1 MNNAL
6 KPHGFDFANAKS
18 GEKIYHKE
26 ESGKILKACFEV
38 HNELGNGFLESVYQE
53 ALELEF
59 KSQKIPYEREKLLP
73 IMYKGHVLNKEYY
86 ADFVC
91 YDSIIVELKSV
102 KEVLPEHR
110 AQVMNYL
117 KATGFK
123 LGLIFNFKEKSIK
136 PHRVPFID

>member
-1 MNNAL
+1 MEL
-6 KPHGFDFANAKS
+6 IYKQECFDITGAVMD
-18 GEKIYHKE
+18 
-26 ESGKILKACFEV
+26 V
-38 HNELGNGFLESVYQE
+38 HSNLGTGFLEEVYQE
-53 ALELEF
+53 ALEIEF
-59 KSQKIPYEREKLLP
+59 KKRNIPYEREKTLN
-73 IMYKGHVLNKEYY
+73 IFYKDVQLKKFYK
-86 ADFVC
+86 ADFIC
-91 YDSIIVELKSV
+91 YDKIIVELKSV

>member
-1 MNNAL
+1 M
-6 KPHGFDFANAKS
+6 D
-18 GEKIYHKE
+18 
-26 ESGKILKACFEV
+26 V
-38 HNELGNGFLESVYQE
+38 HSNLGTGFLEEVYQE
-53 ALELEF
+53 ALEIEF
-59 KSQKIPYEREKLLP
+59 KKRNIPYEREKTLN
-73 IMYKGHVLNKEYY
+73 IFYKDVQLKKFYK
-86 ADFVC
+86 ADFIC
-91 YDSIIVELKSV
+91 YDKIIVELKSV

>member
-1 MNNAL
+1 MEL
-6 KPHGFDFANAKS
+6 
-18 GEKIYHKE
+18 IYKQE
-26 ESGKILKACFEV
+26 CYDITGAVMDV
-38 HNELGNGFLESVYQE
+38 HSNLGTGFLEEVYQE
-53 ALELEF
+53 ALEIEF
-59 KSQKIPYEREKLLP
+59 KKRNIPYEREKTLN
-73 IMYKGHVLNKEYY
+73 IFYKDVQLKKFYK
-86 ADFVC
+86 ADFIC
-91 YDSIIVELKSV
+91 YDKIIVELKSV